1 MTLCVFLIKFY
12 WNTVM
17 LIHLCAVAA
26 FHAIIA
32 EVHSCEGDLV
42 DHKAEDL
49 LQRQRLKASVPR
61 CSVFFIG
68 IFTQALTEKPAG
80 SWSKSVVP
88 KLTYTFESSLKR
100 QTTGCVSPLGTE
112 NQFFCPRFG
121 DL

>member
-1 MTLCVFLIKFY
+1 
-12 WNTVM
+12 M
-17 LIHLCAVAA
+17 LIHYVLSVAA

-49 LQRQRLKASVPR
+49 LQRHRLKASVPW
-61 CSVFFIG
+61 CSVFFIR

-80 SWSKSVVP
+80 FWSKSVVP
-88 KLTYTFESSLKR
+88 KLTCTFESSLKL

-112 NQFFCPRFG
+112 NQFSCPRFG